1 MTVHDKILARL
12 AIEDARMASIELIGV
27 TWMSADANRR
37 GARNLELAIRVWE
50 HFLRDDVEDADW
62 TAPLSYLAGDE
73 SDAFLRIGTNT
84 ATRLAALAS
93 TVTA

>member
-1 MTVHDKILARL
+1 MNDNDKILARL
-12 AIEDARMASIELIGV
+12 AIDDARMASIELIGV

-62 TAPLSYLAGDE
+62 DAPLHYLLEDNE
-73 SDAFLRIGTNT
+73 AFSRIAIRA
-84 ATRLAALAS
+84 ATRLGALA
-93 TVTA
+93 TVTT